1 MDSKKGFLQ
10 GLIVGAVISG
20 GLYVASILVACYEC
34 TCKFFTCGEH
44 ITEDSTWHF
53 VGFIHSWNFLWIAFA
68 TCLMC
73 GLIGALYGWEQY
85 KQYCESNG
93 IKTKAQ
99 EKKEIKEE
107 NMRKTL
113 EIRADMFNRIIM
125 EPYEESKKK
134 LQKDAS
140 IINLNAEI
148 GNVENSILIN
158 KIEFDRALS
167 GLTKISQAMRDR
179 EKEFYEL
186 IVKNLDEK
194 SRTVL
199 IKVKEG
205 SGYRFRQ
212 TKE

>member
-34 TCKFFTCGEH
+34 TCNFFTCGEH

-53 VGFIHSWNFLWIAFA
+53 VGFIQSWNFLWIVFA

-73 GLIGALYGWEQY
+73 GLIGALYGWEQH
-85 KQYCESNG
+85 KQYCERNG
-93 IKTKAQ
+93 IKTRLQQKR
-99 EKKEIKEE
+99 EIKEE
-107 NMRKTL
+107 SRRKTL
-113 EIRADMFNRIIM
+113 EIRDDMFNRIIM

-134 LQKDAS
+134 LQKEAS
-140 IINLNAEI
+140 IIILNAEI

-167 GLTKISQAMRDR
+167 ELTKISQAMRDR
-179 EKEFYEL
+179 EKELYEL
-186 IVKNLDEK
+186 IVKNLGK
-194 SRTVL
+194 
-199 IKVKEG
+199 K
-205 SGYRFRQ
+205 
-212 TKE
+212 

>member
-20 GLYVASILVACYEC
+20 GLYIASILVACYEC
-34 TCKFFTCGEH
+34 TCNFFTCGDH

-53 VGFIHSWNFLWIAFA
+53 VGFIQSWNFLWIALA
-68 TCLMC
+68 ICLVC
-73 GLIGALYGWEQY
+73 GLIGALYGWEQD
-85 KQYCESNG
+85 KQYCERNG
-93 IKTKAQ
+93 IKTKSQ

-107 NMRKTL
+107 NRKKTL

-148 GNVENSILIN
+148 ENVENSILIN

-186 IVKNLDEK
+186 IVKKLDEK
-194 SRTVL
+194 SRTAL

-205 SGYRFRQ
+205 SGYRFR
-212 TKE
+212 

>member
-68 TCLMC
+68 TCLVC

-85 KQYCESNG
+85 KQYCESKG

-205 SGYRFRQ
+205 SGYRFR
-212 TKE
+212 

>member
-68 TCLMC
+68 TCLVC

-205 SGYRFRQ
+205 SGYRFR
-212 TKE
+212 